1 MVLTT
6 SYQKVKET
14 KMGSWGYGTLY
25 LRTYAKINSQS
36 IGNNQSSV
44 SIQSRVYNNG
54 SWCESGNCYNT
65 LMGTKVKNNV
75 WLTFESGEITLGTV
89 TSTYTH
95 NIDGSKSISLTNTF
109 KCYALGSTTF
119 NANTTV
125 ELPKINRMDK
135 ATGLDFD
142 IGSSTLVT
150 ITRYNSAYTRSV
162 VASIGTYQETLMEK
176 GTDTQIGWQPDADTL
191 YEQVPNSNIGT
202 ITLTTTTYSG
212 DTVIGTQTSTLKCR
226 VTESNP
232 TISAVIITDNL
243 SIVSENTLVRY
254 LSIPKFEIRA
264 LPQNYATITSYSI
277 AELNSTEMSSSEN
290 VIILQNTVKNNSF
303 TVKVTDSRGN
313 SSTTTITASDFIE
326 YNLPAISKLDLI
338 RVGENLNEIQASING
353 IWYNKEINGI
363 MNTAS
368 LKYRYKTS
376 DTEYSEYIDI
386 PEEITQEQFYIDTLF
401 NPSDGFDV
409 NSIYTIEVV
418 ITDNLTSGNLTGVI
432 GKAIPLTDHWNDGE
446 KDYYN
451 INAEIQQ
458 YGKPI
463 TEKDLI
469 MLRTYGDYTINATNT
484 VETIPFEL
492 EEVKRGS
499 KLTVSNGKVVIG
511 SRVSLIKLSLNLS
524 WTPKTAGMK
533 YAYVYKNGANNKS
546 VDSYFA
552 TVNNRTLISMAD
564 FYLPVTEG
572 DIISVPCYGVAGDI
586 INGTRSHLSIEVVE

>member
-36 IGNNQSSV
+36 TGNNQSSV

-54 SWCESGNCYNT
+54 SYCWSNNCYNT
-65 LMGTKVKNNV
+65 LMGESKKNNV
-75 WLTFESGEITLGTV
+75 RIDFESGEITLGTV
-89 TSTYTH
+89 TNTYTH
-95 NIDGSKSISLTNTF
+95 NVDGSKSISLTNTF

-119 NANTTV
+119 KANVTV
-125 ELPKINRMDK
+125 DLPKINRMDK

-142 IGSSTLVT
+142 IGSSTLIT
-150 ITRYNSAYTRSV
+150 ITRYNTAYTRTV

-202 ITLTTTTYSG
+202 ITLTTTTYNG

-264 LPQNYATITSYSI
+264 IAENYSTISSYSI
-277 AELNSTEMSSSEN
+277 TELNSSEIISREN
-290 VIILQNTVKNNSF
+290 VVTLTNTVKNNSF
-303 TVKVTDSRGN
+303 TVRVTDSRGN
-313 SSTTTITASDFIE
+313 SSTATISSSNFIE
-326 YNLPAISKLDLI
+326 YNLPVISKLDLI
-338 RVGENLNEIQASING
+338 RTGENLDQIQANISG
-353 IWYNKEINGI
+353 VWYNKEINGI
-363 MNTAS
+363 MNSAS

-376 DTEYSEYIDI
+376 DTEYSDYIEI
-386 PEEITQEQFYIDTLF
+386 PDEITEEQFYIDTLF
-401 NPSDGFDV
+401 SPLDGFDV
-409 NSIYTIEVV
+409 NSIYTVEVV
-418 ITDNLTSGNLTGVI
+418 ITDNLTSGNLTALI

-458 YGKPI
+458 NGVPLFGDQKILWEGEIYMKGDQTANLSEKI
-463 TEKDLI
+463 TEQKNGIVLI
-469 MLRTYGDYTINATNT
+469 WSHYDSGTKNEGFTFFFIPKEYIKVTNSTGYGINCTMAHYRFNVIVNKYIYVHDDRIIGNDINNATGT
-484 VETIPFEL
+484 T
-492 EEVKRGS
+492 
-499 KLTVSNGKVVIG
+499 NGVTYANNRMVLRYVIG
-511 SRVSLIKLSLNLS
+511 V
-524 WTPKTAGMK
+524 
-533 YAYVYKNGANNKS
+533 
-546 VDSYFA
+546 
-552 TVNNRTLISMAD
+552 
-564 FYLPVTEG
+564 
-572 DIISVPCYGVAGDI
+572 
-586 INGTRSHLSIEVVE
+586 